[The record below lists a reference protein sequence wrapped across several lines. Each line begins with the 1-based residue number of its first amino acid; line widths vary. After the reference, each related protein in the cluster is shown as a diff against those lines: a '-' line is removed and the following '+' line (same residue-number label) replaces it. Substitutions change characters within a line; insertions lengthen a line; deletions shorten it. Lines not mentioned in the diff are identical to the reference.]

1 VHGQSRFFRASSIA
15 RAFRTIFNDFR
26 QSYVLRYSPAG
37 VVSRG
42 WHRVRVEVPAQ
53 PSYTIRARSGYFGG

>member
-1 VHGQSRFFRASSIA
+1 VKTFKRVLD
-15 RAFRTIFNDFR
+15 DFR